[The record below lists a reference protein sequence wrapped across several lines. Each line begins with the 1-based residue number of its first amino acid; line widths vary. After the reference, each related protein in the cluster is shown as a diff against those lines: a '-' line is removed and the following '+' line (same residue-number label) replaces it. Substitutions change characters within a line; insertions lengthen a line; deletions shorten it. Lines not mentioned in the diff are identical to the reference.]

1 MPVDN
6 HKKIAAFLP
15 EEEDD
20 DTFFYTE
27 ILDRRHHKGSN
38 QFRTLKTF
46 YHRSQMHFA
55 TQWETIKKLCDD
67 TGARAYTRL
76 SPRSYE
82 QVGRAYTQLVVSAA
96 MNVQWRSMPRLY
108 ASACGLT
115 PIKGRKLWLFD
126 IDLPGSVDALALE
139 ERLGGHGLDVLVTS
153 VPSRKGHHLIVRPH
167 HVDYRHDGIEL
178 HKDNPTNLYI
188 PDSEEVT

>member
-6 HKKIAAFLP
+6 HEKIAAFFP
-15 EEEDD
+15 EEDD
-20 DTFFYTE
+20 GDTFFYTE
-27 ILDRRHHKGSN
+27 LLDRRHHKGSN

-55 TQWETIKKLCDD
+55 TQWETIKNLCDN

-76 SPRSYE
+76 TPRSYKM
-82 QVGRAYTQLVVSAA
+82 VGRAFTTLVVASAMAEDWRA
-96 MNVQWRSMPRLY
+96 MHRRY
-108 ASACGLT
+108 ASACGLA
-115 PIKGRKLWLFD
+115 PKAGFKLWLFD
-126 IDLPGSVDALALE
+126 IDQPGSVDAVALE
-139 ERLGGHGLDVLVTS
+139 ERLGFGGLDVLVTS

-178 HKDNPTNLYI
+178 HKDNPTNLYV
-188 PDSEEVT
+188 PDTKEEA